1 MAGLRLEEKARAEL
15 EETFRSTQD
24 RRLAERCQ
32 AVLMAARGRRL
43 EDIAQDVCAGV
54 RTVYTWLRL
63 YRQGGLAALRI
74 TWAPGKT
81 PLIPEAHAERL
92 KEWVRRGPQACG
104 VARANWTY
112 ATLAEHYAR
121 QADVGVSETC
131 MRDFCHRHGIRPYRP
146 TYRFL
151 RADPARQQRAAEDIA
166 ALKGGPMSAT
176 SPC

>member
-1 MAGLRLEEKARAEL
+1 MTLREKERAEL
-15 EETFRSTQD
+15 AEAFRTTED

-32 AVLMAARGRRL
+32 AVLMAARGRRP
-43 EDIAQDVCAGV
+43 EEIAQDVCAGV

-63 YRQGGLAALRI
+63 YREGGLAGLRI

-81 PLIPEAHAERL
+81 PLIPEAHAEEV

-112 ATLAEHYAR
+112 GTLAEHYAR
-121 QADVGVSETC
+121 VKDVGISETC

-151 RADPARQQRAAEDIA
+151 RGDPEKQARAAEEIE
-166 ALKGGPMSAT
+166 ALKGGPARALSSA
-176 SPC
+176 